1 MNFPL
6 KSNSAGVPSWKLAL
20 FAGVAVAVCLPGGAH
35 AQADMTSVEVDAS
48 DEAVFDVIT
57 VTARRRVEDITDTPL
72 AVTAFGKNL
81 IETGALESVTDIVAL
96 SPNVSFEPG
105 GDFVSSNIA
114 VRGVSRERSTE
125 EPGVGVY
132 RDGVYVGGPVTSLS
146 DLYDLEQ
153 VEVLRGPQAGLYG
166 RNAVGGAVNIRTARP
181 VFENGAKIDLQVS
194 DMDRV
199 ELIGMG
205 NYAFSETLAARLSF
219 KAINQD
225 KGFSRNVF
233 LNQELDQQER
243 LSARARVLWQPS
255 DRLEVLFT
263 GLYRDDEG
271 QTPAVFRVGQDPRK
285 LSYNTET
292 PYNAK
297 EQQFSSEVNLSIGTG
312 TLTNILSYRSIDV
325 YQQDDTDFSSAYLQ
339 TSTRDITLDNFFGEL
354 RYASADDGRFR
365 YLVGATVLK
374 EESFFNTD
382 FLISVGVPGLGA
394 FFPPDN
400 GGLRGD
406 NLDSVLFELD
416 NDQDLLSFAAF
427 AELTFDLTDRLTLD
441 TSLRYTRDERD
452 VAFDQ
457 ATPGCTA
464 CVAIVGRSLN
474 YSVATD
480 PVFENWSPA
489 GTLSFD
495 VSDSV
500 LLYGTVSTGFKAG
513 GINEGASQP
522 EYLPFDSETSISY
535 EAGLKAQLGD
545 RAQLALAAFSQTR
558 KDALISVDESVI
570 DPTFPAGVN
579 GLGINAGKIESTGL
593 EAELSARPL
602 KGLDVNL
609 AYGYLDASYES
620 FIVPLPG
627 GGEVDYSANQVPR
640 SFKQSFS
647 INSIYR
653 KPLTDGISL
662 LAYGS
667 YSNSWDG
674 YQDNANQIESE
685 SPELMNLRL
694 GVEGDSWSFTGFVNN
709 LQDTRYITYQ
719 VGPYI
724 QLAPGRTWG
733 VRVEKSF

>member
-1 MNFPL
+1 MTVHNMKKTAVAATW
-6 KSNSAGVPSWKLAL
+6 KSAL
-20 FAGVAVAVCLPGGAH
+20 FAGVAMAVYLPGVAN
-35 AQADMTSVEVDAS
+35 AQADSAPVEDEAS

-57 VTARRRVEDITDTPL
+57 VTARRRVEAITDTPL
-72 AVTAFGKNL
+72 AVTAFGRNL
-81 IETGALESVTDIVAL
+81 IETGALDSVGDLVAL

-125 EPGVGVY
+125 EPGVGIY

-166 RNAVGGAVNIRTARP
+166 RNAVGGAVNITTAKP
-181 VFENGAKIDLQVS
+181 VFENSAKIDVQLN
-194 DMDRV
+194 DNDRQ
-199 ELIGMG
+199 EMIGMG
-205 NYAFSETLAARLSF
+205 NYAFSDALAARLSF
-219 KAINQD
+219 KVVNQD
-225 KGFSRNVF
+225 SGFSRNVF
-233 LNQELDQQER
+233 LNQELDEKENV
-243 LSARARVLWQPS
+243 SARARVLWQPS
-255 DRLEVLFT
+255 DDLEIIIT
-263 GLYRDDEG
+263 GLYRDDKG
-271 QTPAVFRVGQDPRK
+271 QTPAVFRVADDPRQ
-285 LSYNTET
+285 LSYDTET

-297 EQQFSSEVNLSIGTG
+297 ESQISSELNWSIGTG
-312 TLTNILSYRSIDV
+312 TLTNVLSYRSIDV
-325 YQQDDTDFSSAYLQ
+325 FQQDDTDFSSAYLQ

-354 RYASADDGRFR
+354 RYASADDQRFR

-374 EESFFNTD
+374 EDSFFDTN

-394 FFPPDN
+394 YFPPDN
-400 GGLRGD
+400 GGLTGD
-406 NLDSVLFELD
+406 NLDSVLFDLD
-416 NDQDLLSFAAF
+416 NKQELLSYAAF
-427 AELTFDLTDRLTLD
+427 AELTYDLTERMTLD
-441 TSLRYTRDERD
+441 ASLRYTRDERD
-452 VAFDQ
+452 VEFDQ
-457 ATPGCTA
+457 ATPGCTS
-464 CVAIVGRSLN
+464 CIFIVGRSLD

-489 GTLSFD
+489 GTISYD
-495 VSDSV
+495 ASDTV
-500 LLYGTVSTGFKAG
+500 LVYATVSTGFKAG

-522 EYLPFDSETSISY
+522 EYLPFDSETSISF
-535 EAGLKAQLGD
+535 EGGVKAQLGNS
-545 RAQLALAAFSQTR
+545 AQLALAAFSQTR

-602 KGLDVNL
+602 EGLEVSI
-609 AYGYLDASYES
+609 AYGYLDASYKS
-620 FIVPLPG
+620 FVVPLSG
-627 GGEVDYSANQVPR
+627 GREVDYSGNQVPR

-653 KPLTDGISL
+653 KPVTPALDL

-667 YSNSWDG
+667 YSNAWDG
-674 YQDNANQIESE
+674 FQDNANLIESDA
-685 SPELMNLRL
+685 PEMVNLRL
-694 GVEGDSWSFTGFVNN
+694 GVEGDGWSFTGFVNN

-724 QLAPGRTWG
+724 QRAPGRVVG
-733 VRVEKSF
+733 IRAEKSF

>member
-1 MNFPL
+1 MTL
-6 KSNSAGVPSWKLAL
+6 RDKGKSAGAASWKSAL
-20 FAGVAVAVCLPGGAH
+20 FVGVAMGACLPGAAT
-35 AQADMTSVEVDAS
+35 AQETAAQITDEAT

-57 VTARRRVEDITDTPL
+57 VTARRRVEAITDTPL
-72 AVTAFGKNL
+72 AITAFSKNV
-81 IETGALESVTDIVAL
+81 IDTGALDDVGDLVAL

-125 EPGVGVY
+125 EPGVGIY

-166 RNAVGGAVNIRTARP
+166 RNAVGGAVNITTAKP
-181 VFENGAKIDLQVS
+181 VFENTANVSLQVS
-194 DMDRV
+194 NNERQ
-199 ELIGMG
+199 ELVGMG
-205 NYAFSETLAARLSF
+205 NYAFSDTLAGRLSF
-219 KAINQD
+219 KAVNQD

-233 LNQELDQQER
+233 LNQELDEKEN

-255 DRLEVLFT
+255 DDLEILVT
-263 GLYRDDEG
+263 GLYRKDKG
-271 QTPAVFRVGQDPRK
+271 QTPPVFRVGDNTRQ
-285 LSYNTET
+285 LSYNSET
-292 PYNAK
+292 PYNA
-297 EQQFSSEVNLSIGTG
+297 EESQISSEINWRIGTG
-312 TLTNILSYRSIDV
+312 TLTNVLSYRSIDV
-325 YQQDDTDFSSAYLQ
+325 FQQDDTDFSSAYLQ

-354 RYASADDGRFR
+354 RYASADDQRFR

-374 EESFFNTD
+374 EDSLFNTD
-382 FLISVGVPGLGA
+382 FLISVGVPGLGTY
-394 FFPPDN
+394 FPPDN

-416 NDQDLLSFAAF
+416 NKQELLSFAAF
-427 AELTFDLTDRLTLD
+427 AELTYDLTDRLTLD

-452 VAFDQ
+452 VTFDQ
-457 ATPGCTA
+457 TTPGCTS
-464 CVAIVGRSLN
+464 CIYIVGRSLD

-489 GTLSFD
+489 GTLSYD
-495 VSDSV
+495 ASDAV
-500 LLYGTVSTGFKAG
+500 MVYATVSTGFKAG

-522 EYLPFDSETSISY
+522 QYLPFDSETSISF
-535 EAGLKAQLGD
+535 ETGVKAQLGE
-545 RAQLALAAFSQTR
+545 RAQLSLAAFSQTR

-579 GLGINAGKIESTGL
+579 GLGINAGKIESVGL
-593 EAELSARPL
+593 EAELAARPL
-602 KGLDVNL
+602 EGLEVNL
-609 AYGYLDASYES
+609 AYGYLDATYKS
-620 FIVPLPG
+620 FIVPMAG
-627 GGEVDYSANQVPR
+627 GGQVDYSGNQVPR

-653 KPLTDGISL
+653 RPLTDTL
-662 LAYGS
+662 NLFAYGS

-674 YQDNANQIESE
+674 FQNNANTIESE
-685 SPELMNLRL
+685 LPEMMNLRL
-694 GVEGDSWSFTGFVNN
+694 GVEGDSWSFSGFVNN

-724 QLAPGRTWG
+724 QRAQGRTYG

>member
-1 MNFPL
+1 MNL
-6 KSNSAGVPSWKLAL
+6 RGSRKSVGAVSWKPAL
-20 FAGVAVAVCLPGGAH
+20 FAGVAMAMCLPGGAN
-35 AQADMTSVEVDAS
+35 AQAQVVEETA
-48 DEAVFDVIT
+48 DEAVLDVVTI
-57 VTARRRVEDITDTPL
+57 TARRRVEDITDTPL
-72 AVTAFGKNL
+72 AVTAFGKDL
-81 IETGALESVTDIVAL
+81 IETGALDTVTDIVAL

-125 EPGVGVY
+125 EPGVGIY

-166 RNAVGGAVNIRTARP
+166 RNAVGGAVNIRTAKP
-181 VFENGAKIDLQVS
+181 VFENTAKVELQVS
-194 DMDRV
+194 DKERQ

-205 NYAFSETLAARLSF
+205 NYAFSDTLAARLSF

-225 KGFSRNVF
+225 SGFSRNAF
-233 LNQELDQQER
+233 LDQELDEKEN

-255 DRLEVLFT
+255 DNLEVLLT
-263 GLYRDDEG
+263 GQYRDDNG
-271 QTPAVFRVGQDPRK
+271 QTPAVFRVGQDPRN
-285 LSYNTET
+285 LSYDTET
-292 PYNAK
+292 PYNVK
-297 EQQFSSEVNLSIGTG
+297 EQQFSSEVNWGIGGG

-354 RYASADDGRFR
+354 RYASADDAPFR

-374 EESFFNTD
+374 EDAYFDTD
-382 FLISVGVPGLGA
+382 FLISVGAPGLGD

-400 GGLRGD
+400 GGLTGD

-416 NDQDLLSFAAF
+416 NDQELFSFAAF
-427 AELTFDLTDRLTLD
+427 AEMSFDLTDRLTLD
-441 TSLRYTRDERD
+441 TSVRYTRDERD

-464 CVAIVGRSLN
+464 CIFIVGRSLE
-474 YSVATD
+474 YSVASD

-489 GTLSFD
+489 GTLSYD
-495 VSDSV
+495 ASESV
-500 LLYGTVSTGFKAG
+500 LVYATVSTGFKAG

-522 EYLPFDSETSISY
+522 QYLPFDSETSVSL
-535 EAGLKAQLGD
+535 EAGVKAKLGE

-593 EAELSARPL
+593 EAELSARPMD
-602 KGLDVNL
+602 GLDVNL
-609 AYGYLDASYES
+609 AYGYLDANYET

-627 GGEVDYSANQVPR
+627 GGEIDYSSNQVPR

-653 KPLTDGISL
+653 RPLNDALSL
-662 LAYGS
+662 FAYGS

-685 SPELMNLRL
+685 SPEIMNLRL
-694 GVEGDSWSFTGFVNN
+694 GVEGDSWSLSAFVNN

-724 QLAPGRTWG
+724 QLAPGRVWG
-733 VRVEKSF
+733 VRAEKSF